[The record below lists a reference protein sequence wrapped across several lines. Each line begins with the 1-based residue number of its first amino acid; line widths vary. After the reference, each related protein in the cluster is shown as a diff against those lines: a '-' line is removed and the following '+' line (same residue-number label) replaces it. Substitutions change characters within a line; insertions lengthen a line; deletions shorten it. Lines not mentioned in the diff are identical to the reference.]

1 METSSLFQKDPSALT
16 LVAGDLEAVFL
27 PRYGM
32 LGASLRH
39 RHVEILRRVQ
49 DLEVAA
55 AKGSTAGIPLLH
67 PWANRLAGPRYR
79 TAGREVVLDPSSP
92 LLHFDEHGL
101 PMHGVPWSLLA
112 WELTEA
118 RQDRLAAR
126 LEWSCRDLLAVFPFR
141 HRLELVATLG
151 PDRLTLE
158 TTLVANRDG
167 PVPVSFG
174 FHPYFG
180 LPELPRA
187 DWRLQ
192 VPAMRRLVLDRS
204 GIPTGEEEHFGGINA
219 RLGELD
225 LDDGFARLD
234 ERPSFSIAG
243 AGRRIIV
250 ELLTGYAYAQ
260 IFAPKDKNYVA
271 LEPMTA
277 PTNALTSGRG
287 LQFVNPGGAF
297 RAAFRIRIET
307 AQ

>member
-1 METSSLFQKDPSALT
+1 
-16 LVAGDLEAVFL
+16 
-27 PRYGM
+27 
-32 LGASLRH
+32 
-39 RHVEILRRVQ
+39 
-49 DLEVAA
+49 
-55 AKGSTAGIPLLH
+55 
-67 PWANRLAGPRYR
+67 
-79 TAGREVVLDPSSP
+79 
-92 LLHFDEHGL
+92 
-101 PMHGVPWSLLA
+101 MHGVPWSLLA

-126 LEWSCRDLLAVFPFR
+126 LEWSRRDLLAVFPFR

-219 RLGELD
+219 HLANSTSTMALPGSTS
-225 LDDGFARLD
+225 A
-234 ERPSFSIAG
+234 RPSPSRGPG
-243 AGRRIIV
+243 AGSSW
-250 ELLTGYAYAQ
+250 
-260 IFAPKDKNYVA
+260 NC
-271 LEPMTA
+271 
-277 PTNALTSGRG
+277 
-287 LQFVNPGGAF
+287 
-297 RAAFRIRIET
+297 
-307 AQ
+307 